1 LTGDKR
7 LNTATAAERS
17 ERWTASGRSD
27 LPRAF
32 RLARRHSRRVR
43 FLRVAIPTFV
53 VLLVVGFAAATL
65 LNPLRLVAKLPNGAG
80 TLTISGTKITME
92 LPRIAGYTK
101 DARAYELSAQS
112 ADQDLLSP
120 DNVELKGIAAKVGL
134 QNDGTVEMKA
144 VRGLYN
150 TKAEQLR
157 LKDAIELKSSSGY
170 AARLSDAKI
179 DMRSGQIVSE
189 EPVQVLL
196 LNGVLNA
203 QHLEVSESGGLV
215 RFSGGVTMTVDLN
228 REPATG
234 SLRAAGQ

>member
-1 LTGDKR
+1 
-7 LNTATAAERS
+7 
-17 ERWTASGRSD
+17 
-27 LPRAF
+27 
-32 RLARRHSRRVR
+32 VR
-43 FLRVAIPTFV
+43 FLRVAIPIFV

-134 QNDGTVEMKA
+134 QNDGTVEMTA

-189 EPVQVLL
+189 EPVKVLL
-196 LNGVLNA
+196 LNGVLDA

>member
-1 LTGDKR
+1 
-7 LNTATAAERS
+7 
-17 ERWTASGRSD
+17 
-27 LPRAF
+27 
-32 RLARRHSRRVR
+32 VR
-43 FLRVAIPTFV
+43 FLRVAIPIFV
-53 VLLVVGFAAATL
+53 VLLVAGFAAATL

-134 QNDGTVEMKA
+134 QNDGTVEMTA

-189 EPVQVLL
+189 EPVKVLL
-196 LNGVLNA
+196 LNGVLDA